1 MDEWCEQLVQVGG
14 SRATGRNRPGDP
26 HFRNWWHEHRLDK
39 ILTPRSPPLTRTYT
53 IFSEPIKQYITRRLY
68 VYVVKT
74 HPIWGFCGRQEG
86 TVHTRTLTY
95 LHTHA
100 NQLSQTT
107 VLWAPRSVRKTTVN
121 SATDRLL
128 RCERHARQLLEPKAF
143 SPMKSFF
150 SCWNYKLRFYQNW
163 HFFFQP
169 VRCNNGV
176 GSGDIY
182 PFLLQ
187 QV

>member
-14 SRATGRNRPGDP
+14 SKATRRNRPSDP
-26 HFRNWWHEHRLDK
+26 HFRNWWHQHRLDK

-53 IFSEPIKQYITRRLY
+53 VVSEPIKQYITRRLY
-68 VYVVKT
+68 VSVVKT

-86 TVHTRTLTY
+86 TVHTCTLTY

-107 VLWAPRSVRKTTVN
+107 FLWAPRSVRKTTVN

-128 RCERHARQLLEPKAF
+128 RSEKACQAT
-143 SPMKSFF
+143 SGAKGFF
-150 SCWNYKLRFYQNW
+150 SNEKLLLMLKL
-163 HFFFQP
+163 QP
-169 VRCNNGV
+169 TLL
-176 GSGDIY
+176 
-182 PFLLQ
+182 PELALFLSTS
-187 QV
+187 